1 MLTGRACFYLYPLPA
16 ALQVEQLRG
25 SIKHHIPLAVLF
37 KDYWAGVLLQFLLE
51 GCYGAAFY
59 TFFTWVPAY
68 MSKSLHVPSSNT
80 LWALLVGLVL
90 FALACPLAGHF
101 VGDTKVCVL
110 EQADCIWRCSS
121 KQYSRNKHIRTV
133 STNPPSVG

>member
-1 MLTGRACFYLYPLPA
+1 M
-16 ALQVEQLRG
+16 QVEQLQG
-25 SIKHHIPLAVLF
+25 SIKHHLPLAVLF
-37 KDYWAGVLLQFLLE
+37 RDHWAGVLLQFLLE

-80 LWALLVGLVL
+80 LWALLVGLLL

-101 VGDTKVCVL
+101 VGDTKVCVFVFWTVGL
-110 EQADCIWRCSS
+110 HICCSRQHS
-121 KQYSRNKHIRTV
+121 GSKHISIA
-133 STNPPSVG
+133 STYSPSVC